1 MSGRIVVR
9 TPGRVNCHGVGVYF
23 SVILSVSEISPGRVN
38 CHGVGVYISV
48 ILSVSEIS
56 PGRVVFY

>member
-1 MSGRIVVR
+1 MSDRIVVR
-9 TPGRVNCHGVGVYF
+9 T
-23 SVILSVSEISPGRVN
+23 PGRVN

-56 PGRVVFY
+56 PGRVVFYGI